1 MHFTMKDE
9 ILARFL
15 KANGEPISGQ
25 ALADEFHVSRTAIW
39 KHMQTLKEEGYEFET
54 LKKRGYKLLSVP
66 DKVDLGQLQQFLTTK
81 RYGRQ
86 VHYYDSVDS
95 TQLVAHELVRAGAP
109 DGTIVIAEHQTA
121 GRGRMMRE
129 WESSEGK
136 GIWMTVI
143 IRPNVAPH
151 QAPQFTLVTAVSI
164 VQAMKASFKN
174 FTPEI
179 KWPNDILVNGK
190 KTTGILTEMVAE
202 ADRIQALLIG
212 IGINVNQQRED
223 FPDELQ
229 SIATSIALEEG
240 EQIERVHFVAKVLEF
255 LENYSDHYVKNGF
268 GMIKTLWEESSG
280 TIGKQVKATTLRE
293 VVEGEAVSI
302 TESGVLEIRQANGEI
317 KSVYSAD
324 IEILN

>member
-15 KANGEPISGQ
+15 NANGEPISGQ
-25 ALADEFHVSRTAIW
+25 ALADEFQVSRTAIW

-54 LKKRGYKLLSVP
+54 IKKRGYKLLSVP
-66 DKVDLGQLQQFLTTK
+66 DKVDMGQLQQFLTTE

-86 VHYYDSVDS
+86 MHYYDTVDS
-95 TQLVAHELVRAGAP
+95 TQLVAHELVRSGAP
-109 DGTIVIAEHQTA
+109 DGTVVIAEHQSA

-151 QAPQFTLVTAVSI
+151 QAPQFTLVTAVAI
-164 VQAMKASFKN
+164 VQAMKACFNN

-212 IGINVNQQRED
+212 IGINVNQQPED

-229 SIATSIALEEG
+229 NIATSIAIEEG
-240 EQIERVHFVAKVLEF
+240 EQIERVHFVANVLDF
-255 LENYSDHYVKNGF
+255 LEHYSDHYVKNGF
-268 GMIKTLWEESSG
+268 GMIKTLWEQSSG

-293 VVEGEAVSI
+293 VVEGEAISI
-302 TESGVLEIRQANGEI
+302 TESGVLEIRQANGEV

-324 IEILN
+324 IELL

>member
-15 KANGEPISGQ
+15 NANGEPISGQ
-25 ALADEFHVSRTAIW
+25 ALADEFQVSRTAIW

-54 LKKRGYKLLSVP
+54 IKKRGYKLLSVP
-66 DKVDLGQLQQFLTTK
+66 DKVDMGQLQQFLTTE

-86 VHYYDSVDS
+86 VHYYDTVES
-95 TQLVAHELVRAGAP
+95 TQLVAHELVRSGAP
-109 DGTIVIAEHQTA
+109 DGTVVIAEHQSA

-151 QAPQFTLVTAVSI
+151 QAPQFTLVTAVAI
-164 VQAMKASFKN
+164 VQAMKACFNN

-212 IGINVNQQRED
+212 IGINVNQQPED

-229 SIATSIALEEG
+229 NIATSIAIEEG
-240 EQIERVHFVAKVLEF
+240 EQIERVHFVANVLDF
-255 LENYSDHYVKNGF
+255 LEHYSDHYVKNGF
-268 GMIKTLWEESSG
+268 GMIKTLWEQSSG

-293 VVEGEAVSI
+293 VVEGEAISI
-302 TESGVLEIRQANGEI
+302 TESGVLEIRQANGEV

-324 IEILN
+324 IELL

>member
-15 KANGEPISGQ
+15 NANGEPISGQ
-25 ALADEFHVSRTAIW
+25 ALADEFQVSRTAIW

-54 LKKRGYKLLSVP
+54 IKKRGYKLLSVP
-66 DKVDLGQLQQFLTTK
+66 DKVDMGQLQQFLTTE

-86 VHYYDSVDS
+86 VHYYDTVES
-95 TQLVAHELVRAGAP
+95 TQLVAHELVRSGAP
-109 DGTIVIAEHQTA
+109 DGTVVIAEHQTA

-164 VQAMKASFKN
+164 VQAMKACFNN

-212 IGINVNQQRED
+212 IGINVNQQPED

-229 SIATSIALEEG
+229 NIATSIAIEEG
-240 EQIERVHFVAKVLEF
+240 EQIERVHFVANVLDF
-255 LENYSDHYVKNGF
+255 LEHYSDHYVKNGF
-268 GMIKTLWEESSG
+268 GMIKTLWEQSSG

-293 VVEGEAVSI
+293 VVEGEAISI

-324 IEILN
+324 IELL